1 MFVQISLVFLLRE
14 MEFFSFEKGG
24 MPRLWWHMQG
34 LFLNPRAFYKQ
45 CPSSTTDAHVFGSVL
60 CGGIQ
65 YLTPVN
71 IDSDDYDGGGHRTT
85 AEAILQPRDRLWNEC
100 SDCNVNSWVI
110 MQDL

>member
-60 CGGIQ
+60 GSGIQ
-65 YLTPVN
+65 CPTLVN
-71 IDSDDYDGGGHRTT
+71 IDSDGHDGGGQDKGNGYPTT
-85 AEAILQPRDRLWNEC
+85 TRQTME
-100 SDCNVNSWVI
+100 
-110 MQDL
+110 